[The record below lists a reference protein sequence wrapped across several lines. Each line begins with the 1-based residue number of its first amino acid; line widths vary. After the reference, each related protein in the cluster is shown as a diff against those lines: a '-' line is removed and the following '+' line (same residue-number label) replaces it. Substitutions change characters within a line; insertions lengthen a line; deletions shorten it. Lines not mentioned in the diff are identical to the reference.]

1 MFRTKNKLES
11 DKNVCEKKGCCIVAM
26 PSEDTKISQFN
37 QYQKLDQ
44 TPSAIYADFEPLI
57 KNVSSKN
64 NPEKLSTTK
73 VGKHIL

>member
-1 MFRTKNKLES
+1 
-11 DKNVCEKKGCCIVAM
+11 M

-37 QYQKLDQ
+37 QYQKFDQ
-44 TPSAIYADFEPLI
+44 TPSAIYADFKSLI
-57 KNVSSKN
+57 KNVLSKN

>member
-1 MFRTKNKLES
+1 M
-11 DKNVCEKKGCCIVAM
+11 AM